1 MAQMLRKLLMLM
13 ALVSGLTALCAPER
27 ALAADNAVS
36 SSEAELCDSKKDEV
50 RCECFTTIRLR
61 DWRIVLEKQCCP
73 RAPIIPVPSVYYG
86 VDRAFE

>member
-36 SSEAELCDSKKDEV
+36 SSAAELCDSKK
-50 RCECFTTIRLR
+50 

>member
-1 MAQMLRKLLMLM
+1 MLRKLLMLM
-13 ALVSGLTALCAPER
+13 ALLSGLTALCAPER

-36 SSEAELCDSKKDEV
+36 RAAAELCDSKKDEA

-61 DWRIVLEKQCCP
+61 DWRLVLERQCHP

-86 VDRAFE
+86 IDRAFE